1 MKTLGV
7 LGGMGP
13 AATVDFLAKL
23 QAATPAASDADH
35 IRVVMDLDPRVPNR
49 HLDGERAREALAAM
63 AARLR
68 TAGAQVLAMPC
79 NTAHLAAA
87 AIEAASGL
95 ALVDMPAAAVA
106 EAAAGGARRVGV
118 LCTPLAL
125 TLYRDRL
132 AAAGLEAVALSPEGE
147 AALMQAIFRVKAGD
161 VGSGLRAAM
170 AARAA
175 ELVAAGAE
183 AVGMGCSEVPLA
195 LDAAQVAAPLV
206 DATEALARACV
217 RVCGAER

>member
-23 QAATPAASDADH
+23 QAATPARSDEDH
-35 IRVVMDLDPRVPNR
+35 VRVVMDLNPRVPNR
-49 HLDGERAREALAAM
+49 HLDGERAREDLASM

-68 TAGAQVLAMPC
+68 DAGAEVLAMPC
-79 NTAHLAAA
+79 NTAHVAAA

-95 ALVDMPAAAVA
+95 TLIDMPGEAVA
-106 EAAAGGARRVGV
+106 AAAAGGARRVGV

-125 TLYRDRL
+125 TLYRERL
-132 AAAGLEAVALSPEGE
+132 ARAGLEAVVLSPEGE
-147 AALMQAIFRVKAGD
+147 AALMEAIYAVKAGD
-161 VGSGLRAAM
+161 VGARVRAAM
-170 AARAA
+170 AGCAA
-175 ELVAAGAE
+175 ELVAGGAE
-183 AVGMGCSEVPLA
+183 AVVMGCSEVPLA
-195 LDAAQVAAPLV
+195 LDAAEVPLV

-217 RVCGAER
+217 RVCLA

>member
-23 QAATPAASDADH
+23 QAATPAASDEDH
-35 IRVVMDLDPRVPNR
+35 VRVVMDLNPRVPNR
-49 HLDGERAREALAAM
+49 HLDGARAREELARM
-63 AARLR
+63 AARLAA
-68 TAGAQVLAMPC
+68 AGAEVLAMPC
-79 NTAHLAAA
+79 NTAHVAAA

-95 ALVDMPAAAVA
+95 ALIDMPGVAVA
-106 EAAAGGARRVGV
+106 QAAAGGARRIGV

-132 AAAGLEAVALSPEGE
+132 EKAGLEAVTLSPEGE

-161 VGSGLRAAM
+161 VGPGVRAAM
-170 AARAA
+170 ADGAA
-175 ELVAAGAE
+175 ELVGAGAE
-183 AVGMGCSEVPLA
+183 AVVMGCSELPLA
-195 LDAAQVAAPLV
+195 LDEVAVALV